1 MAELPKIEHEIRDPI
16 HDFIQMSTDER
27 AIVNSDPVQ
36 RLRWIRQLALTE
48 LVYPGCS
55 HKRFEH
61 SLGTM
66 HLASM
71 VFDVVTRP
79 LNLTDEVRQSLPEIT
94 DQGKLSYWRN
104 VLRMA
109 ALSHDLGHLPF
120 SHAAESQLL
129 PEGWNHERLSRE
141 LITSDDMTRLWE
153 SMTPPLKSEHIVKL
167 AVGKAK
173 APDLEYSVW
182 EEVLSEIVV
191 GDAFGVDRIDYLLRD
206 SHHAGVAYGR
216 FDHHRLVNTLR
227 ILPGAPRDEQDE
239 RRERPPALGVE
250 QGGLHAAEALLLARY
265 FMFSQVYFH
274 PVRRVYDLHL
284 IRFLEDWLPGG
295 KFSVELGEHLAMS
308 DNEVL
313 SSMARAARDAE
324 APGHDAARR
333 IFRREHYKLLYDRTR
348 DEAARNPE
356 VVSVVA
362 EEVER
367 EFGQGT
373 VISDEPGDTRKPPD
387 FPVLTTGGDVVS
399 SETVSDVLKHM
410 PVISLGYAFIR
421 PDLYE
426 RGREWLAQRRMEL
439 TQPPV
444 EDEGSEGGEG

>member
-1 MAELPKIEHEIRDPI
+1 MPELPKIEHEIRDSV
-16 HDFIQMSTDER
+16 HNFIQMSTDER
-27 AIVNSDPVQ
+27 AILNSAPLQ

-79 LNLTDEVRQSLPEIT
+79 LNLTDEVRTGLPEIT
-94 DQGKLSYWRN
+94 DQGKLAYWRS

-109 ALSHDLGHLPF
+109 ALCHDLGHLPF

-129 PEGWNHERLSRE
+129 PDGWNHERLTRE
-141 LITSDDMTRLWE
+141 LITSEEMNSLWQD
-153 SMTPPLKSEHIVKL
+153 MTPPLKPEHIVKL
-167 AVGKAK
+167 AVGKGK
-173 APDLEYSVW
+173 ASDLEFSVW

-227 ILPGAPRDEQDE
+227 ILPGAPRDEQDAPG
-239 RRERPPALGVE
+239 ERPPALGVE

-284 IRFLEDWLPGG
+284 IRFLEEWLPGG
-295 KFSVELGEHLAMS
+295 RFSVELGEHLAMT

-313 SSMARAARDAE
+313 SNMASSARNAE
-324 APGHDAARR
+324 ALGHDPARR
-333 IFRREHYKLLYDRTR
+333 ILRREHYKLLYDRTP

-362 EEVER
+362 REVER

-373 VISDEPGDTRKPPD
+373 VITDEPGDTKKPPD
-387 FPVLTTGGDVVS
+387 FPILTSGGDVVS
-399 SETVSDVLKHM
+399 SESVSDLLKHM

-426 RGREWLAQRRMEL
+426 KGREWLSQRRADL
-439 TQPPV
+439 TRPPD
-444 EDEGSEGGEG
+444 EDESEQGEA